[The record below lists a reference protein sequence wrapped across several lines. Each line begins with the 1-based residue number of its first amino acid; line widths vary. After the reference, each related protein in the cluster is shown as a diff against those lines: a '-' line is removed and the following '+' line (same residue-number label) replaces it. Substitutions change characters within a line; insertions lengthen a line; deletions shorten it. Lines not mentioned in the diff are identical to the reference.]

1 MLYRL
6 ALLHLLPLGSN
17 MPEVKVLVQPV
28 VLVVQVGFRPCRN
41 RALGGEVVS
50 IVRVKARRVRN
61 GFVPEERRNV
71 LENVRGKLESI
82 ARFVVSML
90 LFINHD
96 VENSREQVLDLEI
109 TNASLVSLNATLEK
123 GKAKQATEI
132 RELRRRIRDQSLHLP
147 FPPLPTSPSPG
158 DQDDESDTEE
168 EDWDQ
173 VLDADPP
180 FREIARVMESLI
192 RRGTN
197 AVQAPMHSGTKVLG
211 EGARIG
217 IGLIRQESETSDLA
231 AVGEESFVDSVYA
244 SIDGDEEESTMQED
258 SPGRLLPRYSEQ
270 STASAASE
278 PEVSLHSSCETLS
291 ERMM

>member
-1 MLYRL
+1 M
-6 ALLHLLPLGSN
+6 
-17 MPEVKVLVQPV
+17 
-28 VLVVQVGFRPCRN
+28 
-41 RALGGEVVS
+41 
-50 IVRVKARRVRN
+50 
-61 GFVPEERRNV
+61 
-71 LENVRGKLESI
+71 
-82 ARFVVSML
+82 
-90 LFINHD
+90 
-96 VENSREQVLDLEI
+96 LDLEI

-158 DQDDESDTEE
+158 DQDDDSDAE

-173 VLDADPP
+173 VLEADPP
-180 FREIARVMESLI
+180 FKEIARVMESLI

-197 AVQAPMHSGTKVLG
+197 AIQAPMHSGTKVLG

-217 IGLIRQESETSDLA
+217 IGLIREESESSDLA

-244 SIDGDEEESTMQED
+244 SIDGDEEDSTMQED

-278 PEVSLHSSCETLS
+278 PEVSLHSFTPRLEDCLS
-291 ERMM
+291 E